1 MAAAEFM
8 LSQTELDTVLNDAQA
23 AVETL
28 ANDVSSTLEPALKP
42 QSTAPTEAEAS
53 VPVPATASTAS
64 DPGNAPSDSSPK
76 APSSDEPASMPSPST
91 TAGTTP
97 RPAPPALVL
106 SPKLNRVLKLRVPV
120 VVRLAQRPIRLA
132 EILKLTPGNIL
143 EFERTVDSELDLMVN
158 NQVIGSGKAVKV
170 NERFGLRIQS
180 VGDPRQRL
188 RQLTSG

>member
-1 MAAAEFM
+1 M
-8 LSQTELDTVLNDAQA
+8 LSQTELDTALNDAQA

-42 QSTAPTEAEAS
+42 QTTAPTRAEA
-53 VPVPATASTAS
+53 PAEAPATASSTS
-64 DPGNAPSDSSPK
+64 DPENAPSDFSPK
-76 APSSDEPASMPSPST
+76 ASSTDEPASSLSPAPS
-91 TAGTTP
+91 AGTTP
-97 RPAPPALVL
+97 RSAPPAQAL
-106 SPKLNRVLKLRVPV
+106 SPKLKRVLKLRVPV

-188 RQLTSG
+188 QQLTSG